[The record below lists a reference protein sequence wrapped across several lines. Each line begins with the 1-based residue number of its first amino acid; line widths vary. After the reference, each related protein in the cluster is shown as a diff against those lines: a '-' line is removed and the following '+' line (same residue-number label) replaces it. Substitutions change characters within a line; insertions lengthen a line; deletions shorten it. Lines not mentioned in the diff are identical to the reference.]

1 MRLKRLI
8 SCLLSAALLAG
19 LLVFPP
25 ASASGSGGF
34 SDISDSTV
42 ADAAEMLRLLGVVDG
57 TGGGAFNPGG
67 TLSRAEFCK
76 MTVEIMG
83 RGAEEPAQRNRTIFT
98 DVGPTYWARGYVN
111 LASSITIGGTA
122 GENGGTTGGTRLIM
136 GVGDGTFRPNQAI
149 TYGEAVT
156 ILMRVLGYGS
166 ADVATGSNWYDG
178 YVAVAQSSGLADG
191 LSLGGAATLTRGQ
204 AAILFYNL
212 LFTEPKDSDQVYL
225 TTLGGSLEDN
235 VVVLSTDATAD
246 DGTTGSVLTT
256 SGTYKTDRVSFPGE
270 LNGTRGQLV
279 LDKNKKLLAV
289 LPE

>member
-83 RGAEEPAQRNRTIFT
+83 RGAEAQPHHLHRCGPHLLGQGLREP
-98 DVGPTYWARGYVN
+98 
-111 LASSITIGGTA
+111 
-122 GENGGTTGGTRLIM
+122 
-136 GVGDGTFRPNQAI
+136 
-149 TYGEAVT
+149 
-156 ILMRVLGYGS
+156 
-166 ADVATGSNWYDG
+166 
-178 YVAVAQSSGLADG
+178 GL
-191 LSLGGAATLTRGQ
+191 LHHHR
-204 AAILFYNL
+204 
-212 LFTEPKDSDQVYL
+212 
-225 TTLGGSLEDN
+225 
-235 VVVLSTDATAD
+235 
-246 DGTTGSVLTT
+246 
-256 SGTYKTDRVSFPGE
+256 RH
-270 LNGTRGQLV
+270 RW
-279 LDKNKKLLAV
+279 
-289 LPE
+289 

>member
-136 GVGDGTFRPNQAI
+136 GVGDGTFRPNQARFS
-149 TYGEAVT
+149 AN
-156 ILMRVLGYGS
+156 LMS
-166 ADVATGSNWYDG
+166 
-178 YVAVAQSSGLADG
+178 
-191 LSLGGAATLTRGQ
+191 
-204 AAILFYNL
+204 
-212 LFTEPKDSDQVYL
+212 
-225 TTLGGSLEDN
+225 
-235 VVVLSTDATAD
+235 
-246 DGTTGSVLTT
+246 
-256 SGTYKTDRVSFPGE
+256 
-270 LNGTRGQLV
+270 
-279 LDKNKKLLAV
+279 
-289 LPE
+289 

>member
-111 LASSITIGGTA
+111 LSWLRAKVRSMS
-122 GENGGTTGGTRLIM
+122 
-136 GVGDGTFRPNQAI
+136 
-149 TYGEAVT
+149 
-156 ILMRVLGYGS
+156 
-166 ADVATGSNWYDG
+166 
-178 YVAVAQSSGLADG
+178 
-191 LSLGGAATLTRGQ
+191 
-204 AAILFYNL
+204 
-212 LFTEPKDSDQVYL
+212 
-225 TTLGGSLEDN
+225 
-235 VVVLSTDATAD
+235 
-246 DGTTGSVLTT
+246 
-256 SGTYKTDRVSFPGE
+256 
-270 LNGTRGQLV
+270 
-279 LDKNKKLLAV
+279 
-289 LPE
+289 

>member
-98 DVGPTYWARGYVN
+98 DVGPTYWAR
-111 LASSITIGGTA
+111 
-122 GENGGTTGGTRLIM
+122 
-136 GVGDGTFRPNQAI
+136 
-149 TYGEAVT
+149 
-156 ILMRVLGYGS
+156 
-166 ADVATGSNWYDG
+166 AT
-178 YVAVAQSSGLADG
+178 
-191 LSLGGAATLTRGQ
+191 
-204 AAILFYNL
+204 
-212 LFTEPKDSDQVYL
+212 
-225 TTLGGSLEDN
+225 
-235 VVVLSTDATAD
+235 
-246 DGTTGSVLTT
+246 
-256 SGTYKTDRVSFPGE
+256 
-270 LNGTRGQLV
+270 
-279 LDKNKKLLAV
+279 
-289 LPE
+289 

>member
-83 RGAEEPAQRNRTIFT
+83 RGAEEPAQRNRHHLHRC
-98 DVGPTYWARGYVN
+98 GPH
-111 LASSITIGGTA
+111 L
-122 GENGGTTGGTRLIM
+122 
-136 GVGDGTFRPNQAI
+136 
-149 TYGEAVT
+149 
-156 ILMRVLGYGS
+156 LG
-166 ADVATGSNWYDG
+166 
-178 YVAVAQSSGLADG
+178 QGLREPG
-191 LSLGGAATLTRGQ
+191 LLHHHR
-204 AAILFYNL
+204 
-212 LFTEPKDSDQVYL
+212 
-225 TTLGGSLEDN
+225 
-235 VVVLSTDATAD
+235 
-246 DGTTGSVLTT
+246 
-256 SGTYKTDRVSFPGE
+256 RHCW
-270 LNGTRGQLV
+270 
-279 LDKNKKLLAV
+279 
-289 LPE
+289 

>member
-1 MRLKRLI
+1 
-8 SCLLSAALLAG
+8 
-19 LLVFPP
+19 
-25 ASASGSGGF
+25 
-34 SDISDSTV
+34 
-42 ADAAEMLRLLGVVDG
+42 
-57 TGGGAFNPGG
+57 
-67 TLSRAEFCK
+67 
-76 MTVEIMG
+76 
-83 RGAEEPAQRNRTIFT
+83 
-98 DVGPTYWARGYVN
+98 
-111 LASSITIGGTA
+111 
-122 GENGGTTGGTRLIM
+122 
-136 GVGDGTFRPNQAI
+136 
-149 TYGEAVT
+149 
-156 ILMRVLGYGS
+156 MRVLGYGS

-289 LPE
+289 LPEEGLSLIHI